1 MYFLLLAAIVAIVIV
16 VVLRA
21 STPLAN
27 AFKPRLITLLGIVLI
42 LGSFFF
48 QDWVRFDFI
57 QYLRVGWDPL
67 RELAPEAAGLF
78 GMENFTPLLRVLL
91 GAASLNGLQ
100 LALVPFFGLGT
111 RAALVFPSLIALAAL
126 VWLPF
131 GTSYSG
137 SLPCKVVG
145 VLLAVVSILALIGLA
160 MAIPQVDA
168 LGVDDQIHWAILAV
182 LLGVRMEMGPWL
194 TMVGLSLLFVGG
206 IVEIMAGSAIGRH
219 DRSQELAWPQ

>member
-137 SLPCKVVG
+137 LWSAYWRSSVWRWQFLRWTR
-145 VLLAVVSILALIGLA
+145 
-160 MAIPQVDA
+160 
-168 LGVDDQIHWAILAV
+168 WASMIKST
-182 LLGVRMEMGPWL
+182 GPSWQFCWAS
-194 TMVGLSLLFVGG
+194 GWRWAPG
-206 IVEIMAGSAIGRH
+206 
-219 DRSQELAWPQ
+219 